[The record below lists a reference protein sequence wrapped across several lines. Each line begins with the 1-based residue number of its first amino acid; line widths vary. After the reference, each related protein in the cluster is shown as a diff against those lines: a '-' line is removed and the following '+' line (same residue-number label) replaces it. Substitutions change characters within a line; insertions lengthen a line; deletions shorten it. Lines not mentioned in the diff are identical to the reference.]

1 MAIFIP
7 GLYRPVHP
15 FGADRL
21 DKRLPFKESQEALQ
35 STGGMIKSPGAI
47 AP

>member
-15 FGADRL
+15 FGAKRL
-21 DKRLPFKESQEALQ
+21 DERLPFKESQEALE
-35 STGGMIKSPGAI
+35 SASGIVEAAGAI
-47 AP
+47 AA